1 MNKPEDTVLQLAS
14 GVAAFEAKHFSR
26 AMQLLSG
33 LAEND
38 TAEAQ
43 YRLAIMYQNGLG
55 LVRNEQLAYKW
66 MQRAAAQEY
75 GLALHGLGFMYMG
88 GDCVE
93 QDDAQA
99 VHWFEAGVTQGLEGA
114 MVALAQML
122 EQGRGIERDPV
133 RAQALY
139 AKAGF

>member
-1 MNKPEDTVLQLAS
+1 MNTLEDTALQLAS
-14 GVAAFEAKHFSR
+14 GIAAFEAKHFSR

-38 TAEAQ
+38 SAEAQ

-66 MQRAAAQEY
+66 MKRAASQEY
-75 GLALHGLGFMYMG
+75 GLALHGLGFMYMD
-88 GDCVE
+88 GDCIE
-93 QDDAQA
+93 QDDARA
-99 VHWFEAGVTQGLEGA
+99 VLWFEAGVTQGLEGA

-122 EQGRGIERDPV
+122 EQGRGIERDLV
-133 RAQALY
+133 RAQVLY

>member
-1 MNKPEDTVLQLAS
+1 MPL
-14 GVAAFEAKHFSR
+14 H
-26 AMQLLSG
+26 
-33 LAEND
+33 
-38 TAEAQ
+38 
-43 YRLAIMYQNGLG
+43 
-55 LVRNEQLAYKW
+55 
-66 MQRAAAQEY
+66 
-75 GLALHGLGFMYMG
+75 GLALHGLGFMYMD

>member
-38 TAEAQ
+38 SAEAQ

-66 MQRAAAQEY
+66 MKRAATQEY
-75 GLALHGLGFMYMG
+75 GLALHGLGFMYMS

-93 QDDAQA
+93 QDDAP
-99 VHWFEAGVTQGLEGA
+99 GS
-114 MVALAQML
+114 AL
-122 EQGRGIERDPV
+122 V
-133 RAQALY
+133 
-139 AKAGF
+139 

>member
-1 MNKPEDTVLQLAS
+1 MNTPEDTALQLTS
-14 GVAAFEAKHFSR
+14 GIAAFEAKHFSR

-38 TAEAQ
+38 SAEAQ

-55 LVRNEQLAYKW
+55 RVRNEQLAYKW
-66 MQRAAAQEY
+66 MKRAAAQEY
-75 GLALHGLGFMYMG
+75 GLALHGLGFMYMD
-88 GDCVE
+88 GDCVQ
-93 QDDAQA
+93 QDDARA
-99 VHWFEAGVTQGLEGA
+99 VHWFELGITQGLEGA